1 MKCPHCQVEIHEY
14 MYQKDVTSDNY
25 ENWFTRYQNCPSCKK
40 SIIYLF
46 SKDKIEITKT
56 MKEPYLIYPRTNGR
70 ALAPAEVPSSIA
82 EDFNEAALILT
93 DSPKASAALSRR
105 CLQATLREI
114 KSIHPGSLDSEIN
127 QAIRLFP
134 SYIGD
139 AIDAIRKMGKF
150 TTYSKKSES
159 VGEIVPV
166 ELGEAEWTLE
176 VLELLFDF
184 CYIQPKILKEKKAKL
199 DTKLA
204 NIGKSTF
211 ESNDEI
217 EVE

>member
-150 TTYSKKSES
+150 TTYSKK
-159 VGEIVPV
+159 VN
-166 ELGEAEWTLE
+166 L
-176 VLELLFDF
+176 
-184 CYIQPKILKEKKAKL
+184 
-199 DTKLA
+199 
-204 NIGKSTF
+204 
-211 ESNDEI
+211 
-217 EVE
+217 

>member
-14 MYQKDVTSDNY
+14 MYQKDVTTDNY

-46 SKDKIEITKT
+46 SKDKVETTKT
-56 MKEPYLIYPRTNGR
+56 LKEPYLIYPRTNER
-70 ALAPAEVPSSIA
+70 ALAPADVPANIA
-82 EDFNEAALILT
+82 EDFNEAALILHF
-93 DSPKASAALSRR
+93 SPKASAALSRK

-114 KSIHPGSLDSEIN
+114 KSIHHGSLDSEIN

-139 AIDAIRKMGKF
+139 AIDAIRKMGNF
-150 TTYSKKSES
+150 TSYPKKSES
-159 VGEIVPV
+159 AGEIMPV
-166 ELGEAEWTLE
+166 LAGEAEWALE

-184 CYIQPKILKEKKAKL
+184 CYVQPKILKGKKAKL
-199 DTKLA
+199 DAKLA
-204 NIGKSTF
+204 NIAKPSF
-211 ESNDEI
+211 EDDEKI